1 MIIDII
7 DWKLTALDGL
17 SFNLENIIKDWVKLS
32 KKTVLS
38 ITCMDTVGKFL
49 PVRFDSNLPIKI

>member
-38 ITCMDTVGKFL
+38 ITRMDTISKIL